1 MAQNDKKLSV
11 SLLISGGIPYMIV
24 CFFGTHVQNDISS
37 NFFHFLKILIFLVF
51 SGKKRANNDL

>member
-1 MAQNDKKLSV
+1 MAQNDKKMSV

-24 CFFGTHVQNDISS
+24 WFFGTHVQNDDISS

-51 SGKKRANNDL
+51 SGKKESKK